1 MILAYNENLI
11 TRSTHIIDYT
21 LEGGEKMVDIK
32 EIKSIELV
40 PFTLMTSSIGAIIG
54 LIYAILLLIAFGAL
68 AALLPKAA
76 LIFAS
81 LGLSMIILYPIGTFL
96 VYVTLSF
103 VTALIYNMLV
113 PRLGGVKLGLE
124 GDQVTSLPVVPFAL
138 ILSAVAAIWAFII
151 GLLMTAVVLPLTTI
165 ISTIIPL
172 ASQLAVA
179 LVNNVTALLSMSNAT
194 NMSINATN
202 FTGANLPNGS
212 MVGTGGVV
220 IALMLIIGLPIAVF
234 VFGFIASALAA
245 VFYNFMIPRVGGVRL
260 LFAPAGTAHE
270 ITSIP
275 VVAASLAIASVALIF
290 GIILGIVQLIA
301 MAAAGNAVLGVETLI
316 YEILRYFIGTFI
328 MVAIITIIYNFLAP
342 RIGGVQLGL
351 E

>member
-1 MILAYNENLI
+1 
-11 TRSTHIIDYT
+11 
-21 LEGGEKMVDIK
+21 MVDVK

-40 PFTLMTSSIGAIIG
+40 PFTLMTSTIGAILA
-54 LIYAILLLIAFGAL
+54 LIYAIILLITFGAL
-68 AALLPKAA
+68 SAFIPGAA

-81 LGLSMIILYPIGTFL
+81 LGISMIILYPIGTFL
-96 VYVTLSF
+96 IYITLSF

-113 PRLGGVKLGLE
+113 PRIGGIKLGLV
-124 GDQVTSLPVVPFAL
+124 GDEVQNVPVVSFAL
-138 ILSAVAAIWAFII
+138 IMASVGAIWAFII
-151 GLLMTAVVLPLTTI
+151 GLLLTALIIPLTTI
-165 ISTIIPL
+165 VSTIIPL

-179 LVNNVTALLSMSNAT
+179 VVNNATSLLSMSNAT
-194 NMSINATN
+194 NLSVNATN
-202 FTGANLPNGS
+202 FTAANLPNGS
-212 MVGTGGVV
+212 VVGTGGVV

-234 VFGFIASALAA
+234 VFGFIGHALAA

-275 VVAASLAIASVALIF
+275 VVSASLALASVAVIF
-290 GIILGIVQLIA
+290 GIIYGLFGLANGI
-301 MAAAGNAVLGVETLI
+301 AAGSAAMGVGSLI
-316 YEILRYFIGTFI
+316 GNIVGYFVGTFI

>member
-1 MILAYNENLI
+1 MKHN
-11 TRSTHIIDYT
+11 IDYNIK
-21 LEGGEKMVDIK
+21 GGEKMVDIK

-54 LIYAILLLIAFGAL
+54 LIYAIILLIAFGAL
-68 AALLPKAA
+68 AAFIPKAA

-81 LGLSMIILYPIGTFL
+81 LGISMIILYPLGTFL
-96 VYVTLSF
+96 IYITLSF

-124 GDQVTSLPVVPFAL
+124 GDQVKSLPVVSFAL
-138 ILSAVAAIWAFII
+138 ILSAVAAIWALII
-151 GLLMTAVVLPLTTI
+151 GLLMTAVILPLTTI
-165 ISTIIPL
+165 VSTIIPL
-172 ASQLAVA
+172 VMQLGVA
-179 LVNNVTALLSMSNAT
+179 AVNNATALLSMSNAT
-194 NMSINATN
+194 NLSVNATN
-202 FTGANLPNGS
+202 FTAANLPNGS
-212 MVGTGGVV
+212 AVGNGGVI

-234 VFGFIASALAA
+234 IGGFIANALAA
-245 VFYNFMIPRVGGVRL
+245 IFYNFMIPRVGGLRL
-260 LFAPAGTAHE
+260 MLAPAGKAHE

-290 GIILGIVQLIA
+290 GIIIGIVQLITI
-301 MAAAGNAVLGVETLI
+301 AAAGNAVLGIEILI
-316 YEILRYFIGTFI
+316 YDILRYFIGTFI
-328 MVAIITIIYNFLAP
+328 MVAIVTIIYNFLAP